1 MCLAVEVKSGMLY
14 YDGEPSL
21 GRLSCKVYSYTC
33 EPGCEP
39 CVYTCTCICWSV
51 ESPCEASTRRETEA
65 ALAEASYINSC
76 PLNIP

>member
-39 CVYTCTCICWSV
+39 CVYTCICWSV
-51 ESPCEASTRRETEA
+51 ESPREASTRRETYA
-65 ALAEASYINSC
+65 ALAEVNSC